1 MVSIAAKQPV
11 YIITHE
17 FHPRRGG
24 IATFTEEIA
33 KATAGLGYKTEVW
46 APRATGE
53 PEKDWP
59 FPIRRLCLKGT
70 HDFTCQMRLARH
82 MVASR
87 RQLRKATVYL
97 PEPGPMLAMM
107 TLQFFKALRPG
118 RLLLTF
124 HGSEILRFAEHGAR
138 RCLTR
143 ALINRADR
151 ISTLTNYTQRL
162 LCSNFPEAIG
172 KTVITPGAL
181 RSDFALAK
189 PHRTACSDKVVILTV
204 GRLHPRKGQM
214 FIVEALKALPSH
226 LRGRI
231 EYWMVGT
238 GRSEG
243 YEMLLRETAEN
254 SGVTARFF
262 GDVGDDQL
270 DDIYDQADIFAMTSI
285 NHESSVEGFGLV
297 YLEASAHGLPVVA
310 HAVGGVPEAVVDGVT
325 GILVPPVNLPSLTA
339 AFQRLVTDA
348 DLRRELGSN
357 GQEWARRNRWERS
370 ADVLFGAHT
379 SAATTAAADLIPVPV

>member
-1 MVSIAAKQPV
+1 MVSVASKPPV

-46 APRATGE
+46 APQSAGE
-53 PEKDWP
+53 PEKTWP
-59 FPIRRLCLKGT
+59 FPIRRLPLKGT
-70 HDFTCQMRLARH
+70 HDLGCQLRLARQF
-82 MVASR
+82 VAHR
-87 RQLRKATVYL
+87 RTLRNATVYL

-107 TLQFFKALRPG
+107 TLQFFKALRPR

-124 HGSEILRFAEHGAR
+124 HGSEILKFASAGPR
-138 RCLTR
+138 RCLAR
-143 ALINRADR
+143 ALIRRADR
-151 ISTLTNYTQRL
+151 ISTLTNYTHRL
-162 LCSNFPEAIG
+162 LCTNFPEAVG
-172 KTVITPGAL
+172 KTIITPGAL
-181 RSDFALAK
+181 RSDFAETVS
-189 PHRTACSDKVVILTV
+189 HRTACADKVVILTV

-214 FIVEALKALPSH
+214 FIIEALKALPPH
-226 LRGRI
+226 LRQRI

-238 GRSEG
+238 GRREG
-243 YEMLLRETAEN
+243 YEMLLRDTAEN

-262 GDVGDDQL
+262 GDVGDEQL

-285 NHESSVEGFGLV
+285 NHETSVEGFGLV

-325 GILVPPVNLPSLTA
+325 GLLVPPVNLPALTA
-339 AFQRLVTDA
+339 AFQKLVTDPG
-348 DLRRELGSN
+348 LRHELGTN
-357 GQEWARRNRWERS
+357 GRDWAHRNCWERS
-370 ADVLFGAHT
+370 ADVLLNGH
-379 SAATTAAADLIPVPV
+379 AAPS

>member
-1 MVSIAAKQPV
+1 MVSVAAKQPV

-33 KATAGLGYKTEVW
+33 KATAGLGYQTEVW
-46 APRATGE
+46 APRVPGE

-59 FPIRRLCLKGT
+59 FPIRRLSLKGT
-70 HDFTCQMRLARH
+70 HDFACQMRLARH
-82 MVASR
+82 LVANR

-107 TLQFFKALRPG
+107 TLQFFKAFRPR

-124 HGSEILRFAEHGAR
+124 HGSEILRFAEHSAR

-151 ISTLTNYTQRL
+151 VSTLTNYTRRL
-162 LCSNFPEAIG
+162 LCTNFPEAAG

-181 RSDFALAK
+181 RSDFANAK
-189 PHRTACSDKVVILTV
+189 PHRTACSGKVVILTV

-214 FIVEALKALPSH
+214 FIIEALKALPPH

-262 GDVGDDQL
+262 GDVGDEQL

-339 AFQRLVTDA
+339 AFQRLVSDA
-348 DLRRELGSN
+348 NLRRELGNN
-357 GQEWARRNRWERS
+357 GQEWARRNCWERS
-370 ADVLFGAHT
+370 ADMLLSTH
-379 SAATTAAADLIPVPV
+379 VPVLGAELVPVAVPI